1 MKHKLYNR
9 LLSLA
14 LAVGLV
20 IGMLPSAAAVD
31 TVGGSAGQAALNVSA
46 DNGLE
51 MQKTVEPVA
60 GTDDQFKITL
70 EAWTTGEV
78 TQGQPTPSD
87 IVLVVDMST
96 SMNSQFSESAYRYV
110 PVYGSNNLDKNST
123 YYAGDSHTEVTWCD
137 RCDAW
142 TNGCWNFFGHHPGI
156 KYTPKNNES
165 DQTQGRVQFY
175 TRKTVSSMTRL
186 EALQQAANAFIAQVA
201 EQSTDDR
208 IAIVGFGQGAYY
220 LTGNNANNAFYD
232 ATTYEQNLQSVIS
245 SIGTNS
251 HSLESATEHGKGL
264 ANTVEIFK
272 ANNNPN
278 RNKIVVVITD
288 GEPAPKSTDNWS
300 SRVVKQAIDNAYTL
314 KNTYHAQIYSVSV
327 MPGTNAANPT
337 QPMDKYM
344 SYISSNYPNAQYTG
358 RNLDNK
364 NNSGNTYYSNGGSTY
379 GQNEI
384 LSQVT
389 PGSKAQDGNYY
400 LTASNI
406 EELEKIFGDI
416 GDQIETPK
424 IDLDET
430 AVLQDEVTKYFVA
443 PDSVSEVTVQTDNY
457 NGTAFENNPT
467 TLSGASVTFD
477 GNTVK
482 VSGFNYSDN
491 FISDTQKLD
500 GTYGKK
506 LIVSF
511 VVQAHSE
518 FWGGNKVPTNVEET
532 SGIYNGAGD
541 LVENFVQ
548 PDPVDVPL
556 KKIALTDKNVNVYYG
571 GATPD
576 AAGLVNQIT
585 FPDNWRTDYVNAI
598 TYSVNNTVSNTADGA
613 YTVTATLSPLY
624 TGKYDSNTAT
634 ANANVNVFKPEITW
648 QDSTRVKGTVL
659 SASLLNSHNTL
670 VRWMH
675 GTTADT
681 EVPMFEGSAPQ
692 LTYSFADA
700 AGKDLTNEA
709 LQEELDVS
717 VKVTANG
724 QDITAAVTPKWEAGY
739 GCADT
744 ETAPANAQFRIHTYD
759 VTTDGMTIT
768 KEWTDNDGDALSADA
783 YKDYQ
788 VRLTVEQYYQTPNSA
803 GGVDITIVPD
813 SQESV
818 VLTSQNNWTADYTKT
833 VYDYTYFRVTKEEI
847 STNGGETWEEITDGK
862 YGDWTL
868 DVDYSRGE
876 IDFTT
881 TTGTAFSN
889 GQLPANIPGDSV
901 IVLHASGNSYFN
913 GTKSFY
919 VWHRY
924 ADMLSDA
931 EKQKIVDLL
940 HEKFKGQAP
949 STLEECVFTN
959 VMDTGTGITM
969 SDAGDGS
976 LNISFRASSIW
987 SKGGYCPLEYTQGVS
1002 SMTATNKLDTES
1014 KIDSIPVKKVW
1025 ADDSGSKQSDVTVTL
1040 SNNGE
1045 VVDTV
1050 TLGQSNSWKGAFED
1064 VPKYNADGTL
1074 ITYTADDV
1082 QESKVEG
1089 YTTSITGD
1097 MTTGF
1102 TITNTREVGS
1112 LTITKTVEGLEND
1125 PNTLAILKNQLKFT
1139 VTGPNNYSEEIAF
1152 NATGWEQAG
1161 NTYTYTIDDLPTGA
1175 YTVEETKYELTE
1187 YGYNWTGTES
1197 PVEGTV
1203 NNDGSVT
1210 VPFTNTYTPANIN
1223 LTITKQIQGD
1233 PYGDGR
1239 DMFSFRITC
1248 IDCADDTN
1256 IGKVWYV
1263 HINGEGSKTITLP
1276 VGKYEVEELSN
1287 MHYEFVKV
1295 EPAPEILTPT
1305 TRAIEY
1311 YGYNLIED
1319 ETITFTNEPV
1329 TSNIPS
1335 DGGGVEN
1342 HFDKYEDGKIVW
1354 KPEEYG
1360 DDGEIQP
1367 KPTPEPSGE

>member
-96 SMNSQFSESAYRYV
+96 SMESQFSSSAQYT
-110 PVYGSNNLDKNST
+110 PVYQLNTSST
-123 YYAGDSHTEVTWCD
+123 YYVKNGNSYKEVKWCD
-137 RCDAW
+137 DCQAW
-142 TNGCWNFFGHHPGI
+142 TDGCSDSWWSGHDEGTP
-156 KYTPKNNES
+156 YTPKTSEN
-165 DQTQGRVQFY
+165 DTATGHVQFY
-175 TRKTVSSMTRL
+175 SRVSTRL
-186 EALQQAANAFIAQVA
+186 EALQQAANTFISQVA

-208 IAIVGFGQGAYY
+208 IAIVGFGRYAYY
-220 LTGNNANNAFYD
+220 LTGSSANDAFYD

-264 ANTVEIFK
+264 ANTVEIFQ

-288 GEPAPKSTDNWS
+288 GEPAPQSTDNWS

-314 KNTYHAQIYSVSV
+314 KNTYGAKIYSISV
-327 MPGTNAANPT
+327 MPGTNAADPT

-358 RNLDNK
+358 HNLDDKGRND
-364 NNSGNTYYSNGGSTY
+364 TYYSRGNTTS
-379 GQNEI
+379 GQNTI

-389 PGSKAQDGNYY
+389 TGNKVQDGNYY

-406 EELEKIFGDI
+406 EELEEIFGDI

-424 IDLDET
+424 INLDET

-477 GNTVK
+477 DNTVK

-511 VVQAHSE
+511 VVQAHPE

-532 SGIYNGAGD
+532 SGIYNGAGG

-556 KKIALTDKNVNVYYG
+556 KDISLTGKDVNVYYG

-613 YTVTATLSPLY
+613 YTVTATLSP
-624 TGKYDSNTAT
+624 KYPGTYGDNTDTAT
-634 ANANVNVFKPEITW
+634 ANVNVFKPEITW
-648 QDSTRVKGTVL
+648 RDSTRVKGTVL

-700 AGKDLTNEA
+700 AGKDLTNEV

-1014 KIDSIPVKKVW
+1014 KIDSIPVEKVW

-1050 TLGQSNSWKGAFED
+1050 TLGQSNSWEGAFED

-1082 QESKVEG
+1082 QESEVEG
-1089 YTTSITGD
+1089 YTSIVSGD
-1097 MTTGF
+1097 MSNG
-1102 TITNTREVGS
+1102 
-1112 LTITKTVEGLEND
+1112 
-1125 PNTLAILKNQLKFT
+1125 FT
-1139 VTGPNNYSEEIAF
+1139 VTNTPDDGTLIINKVVTEFANDGKPVF
-1152 NATGWEQAG
+1152 DFKLTAG
-1161 NTYTYTIDDLPTGA
+1161 D
-1175 YTVEETKYELTE
+1175 
-1187 YGYNWTGTES
+1187 
-1197 PVEGTV
+1197 GTV
-1203 NNDGSVT
+1203 YYYHVEVKNAGVST
-1210 VPFTNTYTPANIN
+1210 AATP
-1223 LTITKQIQGD
+1223 
-1233 PYGDGR
+1233 
-1239 DMFSFRITC
+1239 
-1248 IDCADDTN
+1248 
-1256 IGKVWYV
+1256 
-1263 HINGEGSKTITLP
+1263 EGGVTLP
-1276 VGKYEVEELSN
+1276 VGDYTIEELSN
-1287 MHYEFVKV
+1287 QNYTLKSVAGATANNDGTYKV
-1295 EPAPEILTPT
+1295 TINPQQVTPV
-1305 TRAIEY
+1305 
-1311 YGYNLIED
+1311 
-1319 ETITFTNEPV
+1319 TFTNDPNN
-1329 TSNIPS
+1329 TDIPT
-1335 DGGGVEN
+1335 DGSATENRVESAAGGV
-1342 HFDKYEDGKIVW
+1342 IVW
-1354 KPEEYG
+1354 KKDPVEYG
-1360 DDGEIQP
+1360 KDEGHDNITP
-1367 KPTPEPSGE
+1367 KPTPEPSVE